1 MATITEVRRTFM
13 FNQQE
18 LTDIENL
25 TPAQIKEHYS
35 AFYPELVNAEVKNLG
50 MNNDSNI
57 VYEFSLKAGTKG

>member
-35 AFYPELVNAEVKNLG
+35 AFYPELVNAEVKNIA
-50 MNNDSNI
+50 N
-57 VYEFSLKAGTKG
+57 